1 MKPAKQDMEMEN
13 MAEENELYEKWS
25 KQVEAQGK
33 QLTRKEFDKYRQ
45 RFPQLDLFGN
55 EMLDPNSD
63 TVTSKLVMPGSLEAK
78 VQEFMR
84 KAEIRKAYED
94 LGYETP
100 EEADDFDIP
109 DEEFMEL
116 YSEHEDRVKEAK
128 MALEAEIADLEAKQ
142 AALGVT
148 PRS

>member
-55 EMLDPNSD
+55 EMLDP
-63 TVTSKLVMPGSLEAK
+63 
-78 VQEFMR
+78 
-84 KAEIRKAYED
+84 
-94 LGYETP
+94 
-100 EEADDFDIP
+100 
-109 DEEFMEL
+109 
-116 YSEHEDRVKEAK
+116 
-128 MALEAEIADLEAKQ
+128 
-142 AALGVT
+142 
-148 PRS
+148 RS